1 MQVLSLTTVLWTF
14 YLGDIMFERLEK
26 IIDKEKLELFKN
38 TTVLVV
44 GVGGVGGYV
53 VEALVRSGINN
64 IIIIDKDKVDITNK
78 NRQIIALDSTIGK
91 SKVEV
96 MKDRILDIN
105 KECNVIC
112 IEDFLLVENT
122 YDIIKKYMPDY
133 VVDACDT
140 ITTKKEIIRTCADL
154 DIELVSCMGT
164 GNRLDPSKLEIID
177 LRKTSYDPIA
187 KILRKYVKDE
197 KINKKIYVL
206 CSKEESIKTGDRT
219 PGSTSFV
226 PSSAGLLIASFI
238 FRKIINKDK

>member
-1 MQVLSLTTVLWTF
+1 MK
-14 YLGDIMFERLEK
+14 YMFERLEK
-26 IIDKEKLELFKN
+26 IIDKDKLELFRN

-44 GVGGVGGYV
+44 GIGGVGGYV

-96 MKDRILDIN
+96 MKNRILDIN

-112 IEDFLLVENT
+112 IEDFLLAENT

-140 ITTKKEIIRTCADL
+140 ITTKKEIIRTCVDL
-154 DIELVSCMGT
+154 DICLISCMGT

-197 KINKKIYVL
+197 KIKKKIYVL
-206 CSKEESIKTGDRT
+206 CSKEESIKTGDRI

-238 FRKIINKDK
+238 FRKVINKDK